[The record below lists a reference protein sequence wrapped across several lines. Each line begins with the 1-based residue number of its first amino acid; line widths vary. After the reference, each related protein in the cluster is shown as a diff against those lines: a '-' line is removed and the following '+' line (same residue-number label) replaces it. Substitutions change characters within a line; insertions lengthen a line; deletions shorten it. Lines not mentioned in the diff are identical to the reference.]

1 MYSYKID
8 LNEGIDVAEN
18 NNSKE
23 FIWFF
28 TIAFLIMGLSFKILS
43 VMVVIIW
50 WCCVLILVILV
61 LPLLKMFVIVVSFIE
76 LANLTQFIC

>member
-1 MYSYKID
+1 MLYSYKID

-43 VMVVIIW
+43 VMVVII
-50 WCCVLILVILV
+50 
-61 LPLLKMFVIVVSFIE
+61 
-76 LANLTQFIC
+76 